1 MSAKGR
7 HDLNQKAWRAPFEF
21 LNRAQAQILTHWG
34 LKAQIIGLVWATCD
48 QRSRP
53 RIFIFI
59 LVCDIRA
66 RLFFCVA
73 TVLSWLADNGS
84 PLHMSRSKKANQWLK
99 SKKLKTKNSSF
110 ASARTAGI
118 VRRVLYR
125 EALRLPS
132 WHLVLRLTVARY
144 KIMISFSNQRRY
156 GLSYQLTFYA
166 SSSN

>member
-21 LNRAQAQILTHWG
+21 LNRAQAQTLSCRG
-34 LKAQIIGLVWATCD
+34 LKAKNRARLSYMQPAEPPKNFYFY
-48 QRSRP
+48 SR
-53 RIFIFI
+53 
-59 LVCDIRA
+59 CDIRA

-110 ASARTAGI
+110 APARTAGI

-132 WHLVLRLTVARY
+132 WHLVLRLTVASY